1 MNIRH
6 TFMTIAAVLL
16 TSAVFADSSSVT
28 SKKYVDDFM
37 AGYQNKIPGSGA
49 DKLMI
54 YDDTDGISA
63 KQIVS
68 SLGDDTG
75 ATNIPDVGAVKDA
88 LDDKQD
94 KFNGT
99 AGYVMT
105 GMGTNRPGEVGER
118 AIYGMTFYG
127 NSLVTA
133 ENVNDG
139 VINAVNSSLIRVD
152 ENGNPSD
159 SGTLW
164 EINTDLFAIGVLP
177 AGYTQLEW
185 IESTGTQYID
195 TGYVMNNA
203 SGIKI
208 EVDDTETN
216 SPQAVTAAYF
226 VGARSASKYQGYFTR
241 YYSSNGTLY
250 SVWAWNGEGSL
261 GIDIQSE
268 HSTVYINYMN
278 DRKFMYTNG
287 IETYNRS
294 DDLPVLIDTTL
305 STYLFA
311 INMGGT
317 PSYVSKGK
325 IYSAQF
331 TEGSE
336 VVHNFVPAKNSS
348 NVAGM
353 YDTVSGQF
361 FTSPNGNNFIAGP
374 AVAN

>member
-1 MNIRH
+1 MSIKRV
-6 TFMTIAAVLL
+6 FVVIAAIF
-16 TSAVFADSSSVT
+16 AVFGAYADNTSVT

-37 AGYQNKIPGSGA
+37 TGYQDKVSGLGA
-49 DKLMI
+49 NKLMI
-54 YDDTDGISA
+54 YDDSDDGIGTKDIA
-63 KQIVS
+63 T
-68 SLGDDTG
+68 SLGSNTSDTSVP
-75 ATNIPDVGAVKDA
+75 TVGAVKDG

-94 KFNGT
+94 TITGT

-105 GMGTNRPGEVGER
+105 GTGNAGSVGER
-118 AIYGMTFYG
+118 AIYSASTNYPDA
-127 NSLVTA
+127 LVTA
-133 ENVNDG
+133 ETVNTG
-139 VINAVNSSLIRVD
+139 VTNAVNNSLIRVD
-152 ENGNPSD
+152 ANGDPDPN
-159 SGTLW
+159 GTLW
-164 EINTDLFAIGVLP
+164 QIQETLVALSFLP
-177 AGYTQLEW
+177 AGYTQLEY

-195 TGYVMNNA
+195 TGYVMNDA

-216 SPQAVTAAYF
+216 SPQAGTAAYF

-241 YYSSNGTLY
+241 YNSSDVKLA
-250 SVWAWNGEGSL
+250 SIWAWNGEGVL
-261 GIDIQSE
+261 GFGIQSE

-278 DRKFMYTNG
+278 DRKFIYTNG
-287 IETYNRS
+287 NGTYNRS
-294 DDLPVLIDTTL
+294 GDLPVLIDTTL

-311 INMGGT
+311 INLGGV
-317 PSYVSKGK
+317 PNYPSKGK

-361 FTSPNGNNFIAGP
+361 FTSPNGNNFTAGP
-374 AVAN
+374 AVGN

>member
-1 MNIRH
+1 MALKRI
-6 TFMTIAAVLL
+6 FVMIAAVLL
-16 TSAVFADSSSVT
+16 TSAVLADSSSVT

-54 YDDTDGISA
+54 YDDTDGIGA

-68 SLGDDTG
+68 SLGDDTS

-88 LDDKQD
+88 LDGKQD
-94 KFNGT
+94 TINGT
-99 AGYVMT
+99 PGYVMT

-164 EINTDLFAIGVLP
+164 EINTDLFALGVLP

-195 TGYVMNNA
+195 TGIIVKANTLVKSSFEFTSATPSTRRLFGMIAGPSSGTMGYREQYNFYWFTSIGATTSSVSKHTVDFNA
-203 SGIKI
+203 DGNVYLDGTSIGSKG
-208 EVDDTETN
+208 TFGTATN
-216 SPQAVTAAYF
+216 VTMLLFA
-226 VGARSASKYQGYFTR
+226 
-241 YYSSNGTLY
+241 
-250 SVWAWNGEGSL
+250 
-261 GIDIQSE
+261 E
-268 HSTVYINYMN
+268 HS
-278 DRKFMYTNG
+278 DG
-287 IETYNRS
+287 
-294 DDLPVLIDTTL
+294 
-305 STYLFA
+305 FA
-311 INMGGT
+311 INYGQ
-317 PSYVSKGK
+317 VKV
-325 IYSAQF
+325 YSF
-331 TEGSE
+331 TVKEGDT
-336 VVHNFVPAKNSS
+336 VIQNLIPAKNAS
-348 NVAGM
+348 NVIGM
-353 YDTVSGQF
+353 YDTVSGTF
-361 FTSPNGNNFIAGP
+361 FTNAATSGPDFTAGP
-374 AVAN
+374 PVAN